1 MASHGS
7 HRDESQPNRVGQAWN
22 VVPGLG
28 FRNWSLGFRVGVQG
42 LGFRVEGF
50 RVEGFRVCVLLKEG
64 KTRWMLTYSWG

>member
-42 LGFRVEGF
+42 LGLGF
-50 RVEGFRVCVLLKEG
+50 RV
-64 KTRWMLTYSWG
+64 